1 MTTVRRPVE
10 SVAFMGIAD
19 HAAAPGP
26 VLASTC
32 VRTRLHA
39 RCTVYCAS
47 VRACAYIY
55 FLYISYMHVC
65 MCICIYIHTRT
76 YIHRFRIHRGYK
88 VFAWPRLVSFRQ
100 SVVAREVHKCI
111 YVHVHIY
118 TWKETAKRGRE
129 KEKEKNR
136 G

>member
-1 MTTVRRPVE
+1 MLDVQYIVQ
-10 SVAFMGIAD
+10 V
-19 HAAAPGP
+19 
-26 VLASTC
+26 C
-32 VRTRLHA
+32 A
-39 RCTVYCAS
+39 RALTYIS
-47 VRACAYIY
+47 FIYPYIY
-55 FLYISYMHVC
+55 VCMHVC
-65 MCICIYIHTRT
+65 MCICIYIHTHT

-100 SVVAREVHKCI
+100 SVVAREVH
-111 YVHVHIY
+111 VHIY